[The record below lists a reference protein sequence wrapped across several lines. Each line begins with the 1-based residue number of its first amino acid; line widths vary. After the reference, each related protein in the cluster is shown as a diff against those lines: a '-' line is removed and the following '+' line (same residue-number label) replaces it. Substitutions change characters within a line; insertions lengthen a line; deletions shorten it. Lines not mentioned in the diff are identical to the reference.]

1 MIKKIVN
8 FGLVGVVA
16 TAIEYVLLI
25 ILKEIFKIDVLI
37 ASGIAFTISLLF
49 NYILS
54 IKYVFIDKKEMSKT
68 KEMAGFFITALIVLG
83 INQLMMYVLVDMVN
97 IYYLFAKVV
106 STGTVMIWN
115 FVSRHVFLER

>member
-1 MIKKIVN
+1 MIKKIIN

-25 ILKEIFKIDVLI
+25 ILIVIFNMDVLI

-68 KEMAGFFITALIVLG
+68 KEMTGFFITALIGLG
-83 INQLMMYVLVDMVN
+83 INQLMMYTLVNMVN

-115 FVSRHVFLER
+115 FVSRHMFLER

>member
-1 MIKKIVN
+1 MIKKIIN

-25 ILKEIFKIDVLI
+25 ILKEIFKMDVLI
-37 ASGIAFTISLLF
+37 ASGTISLLF

-68 KEMAGFFITALIVLG
+68 KEMTGFFITALIGLG
-83 INQLMMYVLVDMVN
+83 INQLMMYTLVNMVN

-115 FVSRHVFLER
+115 FVSRHMFLER

>member
-1 MIKKIVN
+1 MIKKIIN

-25 ILKEIFKIDVLI
+25 ILKEIFKMDVLI

-68 KEMAGFFITALIVLG
+68 KEMTGFFITAL
-83 INQLMMYVLVDMVN
+83 MMYTLVNMVN

-115 FVSRHVFLER
+115 FVSRHMFLER